1 MKKLLSIV
9 LAILMVV
16 SVLALV
22 ACKGNTTPKTL
33 KFGMGV
39 AVSAKASN
47 ATPANEEE
55 EIAAKDGSC
64 EVDSTVAVITVDA
77 DGKVVACK
85 IDSAQIKGSW
95 TVAGVANET
104 TDFRTK
110 LEKGNDYG
118 MSAIGKKEWFEQ
130 VAAFEGVVVGKTLA
144 EIKALVAEGGKGVE
158 AVTTAGCTITISDFV
173 KAIEKAFANLADSNA
188 TAASTLKLGLAT
200 EQEKQDNAVA
210 ANEEEEIAA
219 KDGTIEFDTTI
230 FAAAVDAD
238 GKIVAVDTDCTQV
251 KFTFDA
257 NGASTFTATE
267 VLTKRQKGN
276 DYGMSGAGKAEW
288 FAQADA
294 FETQCLGKTAAEIV
308 GLIAED
314 GLHGVEAVQTAGCT
328 IKINGFIAAVA
339 KLVPAAE

>member
-22 ACKGNTTPKTL
+22 ACKGNTTPEAPKTL

-118 MSAIGKKEWFEQ
+118 MSKIGKKEWFE
-130 VAAFEGVVVGKTLA
+130 
-144 EIKALVAEGGKGVE
+144 
-158 AVTTAGCTITISDFV
+158 
-173 KAIEKAFANLADSNA
+173 
-188 TAASTLKLGLAT
+188 
-200 EQEKQDNAVA
+200 
-210 ANEEEEIAA
+210 
-219 KDGTIEFDTTI
+219 
-230 FAAAVDAD
+230 
-238 GKIVAVDTDCTQV
+238 
-251 KFTFDA
+251 
-257 NGASTFTATE
+257 
-267 VLTKRQKGN
+267 
-276 DYGMSGAGKAEW
+276 
-288 FAQADA
+288 QADA

-308 GLIAED
+308 ALVGTD
-314 GLHGVEAVQTAGCT
+314 GKGVEAVQTAGCT
-328 IKINGFIAAVA
+328 ITASGFAAAAAKIAPA
-339 KLVPAAE
+339 K